1 MKLWKDCTEDEQQR
15 LIQLM
20 DDMIPYY
27 ERISVYDV
35 DKDFVRS
42 HRSHCMS
49 IALAA
54 RKLTADHHDFKP
66 EEAIFS
72 DQLFGQLITEAWE
85 TIFTD
90 EDKLFLNANL
100 QQAAECF
107 RMGIMMADLPQM

>member
-1 MKLWKDCTEDEQQR
+1 MKNWTECTEAERKQ

-27 ERISVYDV
+27 NRIAVYDV
-35 DKDFVRS
+35 DKEFICS
-42 HRSHCMS
+42 HREQCMR

-54 RKLTADHHDFKP
+54 RLLTTKHSDLKP

-72 DQLFGQLITEAWE
+72 DEMFGRLVTEAWQQQ
-85 TIFTD
+85 FTD
-90 EDKLFLNANL
+90 EDKSFFNANL

-107 RMGIMMADLPQM
+107 RMGIMMADLPDF